1 MSSFARDDRF
11 GKACCDPTL
20 SWDAYGN
27 LFMAWL
33 DIEDSG
39 AIPVAISTDGGLTFR
54 MLKVLRPSPPKRR
67 EAIAATEAVATTVK
81 RTRGEKPGGGEKERE
96 PSPKGSSVDQPTI
109 VTGQGSVWL
118 TWNNNG
124 IMQAAGARG
133 VRAGAGR
140 EVLQAAG
147 HPQEQELQLR

>member
-1 MSSFARDDRF
+1 MDRASFARDDQF

-54 MLKVLRPSPPKRR
+54 PLKVLRPGPP
-67 EAIAATEAVATTVK
+67 EA
-81 RTRGEKPGGGEKERE
+81 P
-96 PSPKGSSVDQPTI
+96 
-109 VTGQGSVWL
+109 
-118 TWNNNG
+118 
-124 IMQAAGARG
+124 
-133 VRAGAGR
+133 
-140 EVLQAAG
+140 
-147 HPQEQELQLR
+147 